1 MDGIFRSAPISP
13 IQALDVART
22 QDFQQSRDPQN
33 IRKAAQE
40 YESYFL
46 SYLMKTM
53 RSTVP
58 KGSLTANPMGETF
71 HSFYDG
77 EIGKRAAKSG
87 GIGRADFVLASL
99 AEEPGLPQTRS
110 QWKP

>member
-1 MDGIFRSAPISP
+1 MDGIFGSSPISP

-22 QDFQQSRDPQN
+22 QEFQKTRDPQN
-33 IRKAAQE
+33 IRKAAEE

-53 RSTVP
+53 RTTVP
-58 KGSLTANPMGETF
+58 KGSMTANPMGETF
-71 HSFYDG
+71 HSFYDE

-87 GIGRADFVLASL
+87 GIGLADFVLSSL
-99 AEEPGLPQTRS
+99 AEEPTHPRMSGQL
-110 QWKP
+110 KP